1 MDECEV
7 KFEDCEYDAE
17 TDTMTTTG
25 KASFNGKEYDVSFI
39 EHDGRA
45 PVINLSSD
53 NVEMG
58 YANGAT
64 IDGYG
69 LSTEEGKA
77 LYNAADTIYREMFE
91 KADEYQREDPDAIC
105 ARISYESKGIE
116 KSDIEVVSI
125 GRNKGD
131 IGEIVGFVSIN
142 DDTLRFLADRDGNI
156 MSLMPKGTPMQ
167 DVNTVPI
174 ADEVKCIIC
183 DAIHDGILEYNREA
197 EIASNAIVKEAE
209 ERGWSV
215 KNLRAARCCSPTL
228 HMAAVC
234 SSTLAKIH
242 SHKTSKTMLI
252 TLMLTRLWICGAAQG
267 IRAFREFRSLTK
279 TLSVKQKKLVTC
291 ALSFPM
297 QQQRSKPLLMTVKLS
312 PSVRQ
317 MTTNADLNAR
327 FGGLP
332 SYKEPPRWR
341 GWATEIFS
349 G

>member
-1 MDECEV
+1 MNEAQTKSLEISASQIQLPEQLSTV
-7 KFEDCEYDAE
+7 YTFSVGNYNFWFYGWFALVVAVLAVLLLVGIVLIIRAVVHKHDASA
-17 TDTMTTTG
+17 T
-25 KASFNGKEYDVSFI
+25 
-39 EHDGRA
+39 
-45 PVINLSSD
+45 

-91 KADEYQREDPDAIC
+91 KADEYQREEPDAIC
-105 ARISYESKGIE
+105 ARISYESKGID

-125 GRNKGD
+125 ARNKGD
-131 IGEIVGFVSIN
+131 IGELVGFVNIN

-215 KNLRAARCCSPTL
+215 RKFESGEMLLTNSTYGGGLLINARED
-228 HMAAVC
+228 
-234 SSTLAKIH
+234 TLAQDIKDYADNFDVDQ
-242 SHKTSKTMLI
+242 TMD
-252 TLMLTRLWICGAAQG
+252 MWRSARNKGVQG
-267 IRAFREFRSLTK
+267 IPELNKDLEREAKEARDMCVE
-279 TLSVKQKKLVTC
+279 LSDAAAEVE
-291 ALSFPM
+291 ASIDD
-297 QQQRSKPLLMTVKLS
+297 REIESE
-312 PSVRQ
+312 RQ
-317 MTTNADLNAR
+317 TDDYER
-327 FGGLP
+327 
-332 SYKEPPRWR
+332 
-341 GWATEIFS
+341 
-349 G
+349 

>member
-1 MDECEV
+1 MS
-7 KFEDCEYDAE
+7 KFKIVCNEAHYDAE

-25 KASFNGKEYDVSFI
+25 KASVDGKEYDVSFT

-45 PVINLSSD
+45 PVINLSNG

-91 KADEYQREDPDAIC
+91 KADEYQREEPDAIC
-105 ARISYESKGIE
+105 ARISYESKGID

-125 GRNKGD
+125 ARNKGD
-131 IGEIVGFVSIN
+131 IGELVGFVSIN

-215 KNLRAARCCSPTL
+215 RKFESGEMLLTNSTYGGGLLINARED
-228 HMAAVC
+228 
-234 SSTLAKIH
+234 TLAQDIKDYAD
-242 SHKTSKTMLI
+242 SFDVDQTMD
-252 TLMLTRLWICGAAQG
+252 MWRSARNKGVQG
-267 IRAFREFRSLTK
+267 IPELNKDLEHDAKEARDMCIELSDAAAEVEASIDDREIESE
-279 TLSVKQKKLVTC
+279 
-291 ALSFPM
+291 
-297 QQQRSKPLLMTVKLS
+297 
-312 PSVRQ
+312 RQ
-317 MTTNADLNAR
+317 TDDYER
-327 FGGLP
+327 
-332 SYKEPPRWR
+332 
-341 GWATEIFS
+341 
-349 G
+349 